1 LIPFAVA
8 GAGAIAMALAF
19 PKTNVSVLAP
29 LGAAALFWAWYGL
42 TPARA
47 FWVGWFAGTVFMGI
61 TCSWIAET
69 AGRLVAP
76 FGFLIVLLP
85 SAAEGLATGLAGV
98 LAVFVIRSAPKAL
111 APLGIA
117 AAFTLCEWLRSVGP
131 LGAPFS
137 VLSYS
142 QVTSPLAPLAAFVGP
157 FGLTFAVCVL
167 GAYLA
172 YAVRAGLTPRTA
184 RVVSTAIGAVAV
196 ATALAWI
203 FWPARQMATPTYPV
217 VAAQGNISQDIKW
230 TQSAFDLALD
240 RYERLTERAASY
252 APAFVLWPET
262 VMPTDLNTLPW
273 LVHRLGHLAMST
285 HTELIVGSKQLRN
298 GVDYNALYFF
308 RPDGTLDAVYRKRH
322 LLPFAETLPL
332 PGLLSHF
339 PGADLVSNFG
349 QGDSSGVVDV
359 GGARVAPLICWE
371 SAFSDLALEGIHD
384 GAQALVIATDDA
396 WFGTT
401 AGPYEHAQIAQMRA
415 LESGIWVVRA
425 GATGVS
431 GIIAPNGRYTV
442 ETQVGEMTIAQGNI
456 GPPSLTLFATIGSLP
471 IVAALAVL
479 YAALLTVPLLRR
491 R

>member
-1 LIPFAVA
+1 
-8 GAGAIAMALAF
+8 MALAF
-19 PKTNVSVLAP
+19 PKANVSILAP
-29 LGAAALFWAWYGL
+29 LGVAALFWAWYGL

-47 FWVGWFAGTVFMGI
+47 FWVGWFAGTLFMAI

-69 AGRLVAP
+69 AGQLVAP

-85 SAAEGLATGLAGV
+85 SAAEGLAMGAAGALAALV
-98 LAVFVIRSAPKAL
+98 LRFAPRTL
-111 APLGIA
+111 APLGVA
-117 AAFTLCEWLRSVGP
+117 AAFALCEWLRSVGP

-157 FGLTFAVCVL
+157 FGLTFVVCVI

-172 YAVRAGLTPRTA
+172 FAARSAPTRRTA
-184 RVVSTAIGAVAV
+184 TTVLKAFGAIAV
-196 ATALAWI
+196 ATAVAWI

-230 TQSAFDLALD
+230 TQAAFDLALD
-240 RYERLTERAASY
+240 RYERLTERAATY
-252 APAFVLWPET
+252 EPAFVLWPET

-285 HTELIVGSKQLRN
+285 RTELIVGSKQLRN

-322 LLPFAETLPL
+322 LLPFAETLPA
-332 PGLLSHF
+332 PWLLGHF
-339 PGADLVSNFG
+339 PGADLVSHFG

-384 GAQALVIATDDA
+384 GAQALIIATDDA

-401 AGPYEHAQIAQMRA
+401 AGPYQHAQIAQMRA

-442 ETQVGEMTIAQGNI
+442 ETQVGETTIAQGNI
-456 GPPSLTLFATIGSLP
+456 GPPMLTFFSNIGSVP
-471 IVAALAVL
+471 VVIALALL
-479 YAALLTVPLLRR
+479 YIALVSVPALRR
-491 R
+491 P